1 MRNMKWRT
9 ASPGE
14 CLIEEEEE
22 RKVQG
27 ILPEKKKKKSKSD
40 FKKVT
45 RNIGEKAIAW
55 KVNGPEVPVTAG
67 SS

>member
-27 ILPEKKKKKSKSD
+27 ILPEKKKKIVRVIL
-40 FKKVT
+40 KK
-45 RNIGEKAIAW
+45 
-55 KVNGPEVPVTAG
+55 
-67 SS
+67 